1 MLSRAAK
8 SDEQVVDQAGSI
20 VTTPNLV
27 VKTYSLS
34 NRKVTLIEG
43 NMVLCII
50 ELTSPFYHLTIYVSI

>member
-8 SDEQVVDQAGSI
+8 SNEQVVDQAGSI

-27 VKTYSLS
+27 VKTYALS
-34 NRKVTLIEG
+34 SRKATFTVR

-50 ELTSPFYHLTIYVSI
+50 ELTTSFKW

>member
-8 SDEQVVDQAGSI
+8 SNEQVVDQAGSI

-34 NRKVTLIEG
+34 SRKVTLIVG

-50 ELTSPFYHLTIYVSI
+50 ELTSLFFHLTIYVSI